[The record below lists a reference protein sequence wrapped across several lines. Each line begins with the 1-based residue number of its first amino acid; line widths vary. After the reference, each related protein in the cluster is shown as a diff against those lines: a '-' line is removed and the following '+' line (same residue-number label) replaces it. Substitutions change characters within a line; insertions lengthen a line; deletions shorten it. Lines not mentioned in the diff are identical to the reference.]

1 LSSVKAAISVEKSLL
16 EKIDATAKNLHLSRS
31 KFFAETKKNY
41 LNQIETQELIEKLNE
56 VYGDGLDDT
65 EIKSL
70 KGMKTVMQ
78 RHAEDAWQ

>member
-1 LSSVKAAISVEKSLL
+1 MQWQP
-16 EKIDATAKNLHLSRS
+16 KITLTRL
-31 KFFAETKKNY
+31 
-41 LNQIETQELIEKLNE
+41 TQELIEKLNE